1 MTISAQRLSTLF
13 FVLFFISVALHKT
26 NYLLAILT
34 GINLQ
39 ALVGVS
45 LLILPTIFYLLSYI
59 FTNKRNLIPVSGS
72 PAVLFLFLY
81 SHVLALVGLLSGNVA
96 SAVLTE
102 VWAAWLVFLSY
113 LLSKDAEKWSLFES
127 KLHYLYY
134 IFASLVVAGFFYPA
148 EHFMELGLEYRVE
161 GATTATVAYQI
172 APILDFWP
180 LLFLIKLF
188 RSQDIKSKLAAFMPL
203 FIYLIIQVV
212 FLKRAPTVRALTF
225 IGVATTLYFMSKGD
239 RNFLIKIFVFL
250 GVFGFLSIF
259 TVPDALYARF
269 MTLESVRQNESMA
282 MLEQMSTLQHI
293 FGKGLGGYFFP
304 AVDGVQKN
312 LSSGQI
318 ITHIGIAYP
327 YLKGGLVLT
336 IVISY
341 IYFGAVIRG
350 LFSLKRLTP
359 EQRAGLCF
367 LIVYGVFRLI
377 EGPFSTGMIFDGVLL
392 GLSLGVLSLPIRQ
405 SPPPQA
411 EKQVS
416 KLVTWN

>member
-1 MTISAQRLSTLF
+1 MTISSHRLSILF
-13 FVLFFISVALHKT
+13 FVLFFISVALHKA

-45 LLILPTIFYLLSYI
+45 LLILPTIFFLLSYS
-59 FTNKRNLIPVSGS
+59 FTNKSNLIPVGGS
-72 PAVLFLFLY
+72 PVVLFLFLY
-81 SHVLALVGLLSGNVA
+81 SHILAVVGLLSGNLA
-96 SAVLTE
+96 SVVLNE
-102 VWAAWLVFLSY
+102 CWAAWLIFLSY
-113 LLSKDAEKWSLFES
+113 LLSRDTEKWHLFES

-148 EHFMELGLEYRVE
+148 EHLMELGIDHKVE
-161 GATTATVAYQI
+161 GITTATVAYQI

-180 LLFLIKLF
+180 FLFLIKLF
-188 RSQDIKSKLAAFMPL
+188 KSQDMKSKLAAFIPL

-212 FLKRAPTVRALTF
+212 FLKRAPTVRALAF

-239 RNFLIKIFVFL
+239 RNFLIKIVVCF
-250 GVFGFLSIF
+250 GVFGFLSVF
-259 TVPDALYARF
+259 TVPEALYARF
-269 MTLESVRQNESMA
+269 MTLESVRQNESIA
-282 MLEQMSTLQHI
+282 MFEQMSTLQHI

-304 AVDGVQKN
+304 AIDGVHRTG
-312 LSSGQI
+312 LSGQI

-336 IVISY
+336 IVIIY

-359 EQRAGLCF
+359 EQRAALCF

-377 EGPFSTGMIFDGVLL
+377 EGPFSTGMIFDGVML
-392 GLSLGVLSLPIRQ
+392 GFSLGALSLPIRQ
-405 SPPPQA
+405 SYSPQA
-411 EKQVS
+411 
-416 KLVTWN
+416 